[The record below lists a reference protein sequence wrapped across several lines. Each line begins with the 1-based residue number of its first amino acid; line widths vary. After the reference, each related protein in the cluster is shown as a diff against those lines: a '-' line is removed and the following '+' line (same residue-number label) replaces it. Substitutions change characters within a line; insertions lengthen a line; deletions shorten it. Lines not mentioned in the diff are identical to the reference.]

1 MKTTCLWI
9 NPAVAQAVVE
19 ANYIER
25 GAVLGARA

>member
-1 MKTTCLWI
+1 MSRQLSLH
-9 NPAVAQAVVE
+9 PGAELVE